1 MVGIF
6 MAQYEIIMSRRDD
19 MYPIL
24 PLPHLW
30 NITQTCMGYVS
41 WYLNIPL
48 QRDDY
53 WMILYMSW
61 TCMYDLGS

>member
-24 PLPHLW
+24 PSHIYGISHKHAWDMYPGILIFHY
-30 NITQTCMGYVS
+30 NG
-41 WYLNIPL
+41 
-48 QRDDY
+48 
-53 WMILYMSW
+53 MII
-61 TCMYDLGS
+61 G